1 MREGFYGNGHRMV
14 DEVTNETSVAAAL
27 PPTGLRRFA
36 RLPRR
41 RHALSFAAGAVV
53 LATVLAAAIGIP
65 VATAAHERDVASET
79 HRAALATETARA
91 TSELAAVRTEAA
103 FFLLPLSAFEA
114 AIAGVVD
121 PTLVSELTVAQN
133 ALARSVRG
141 DFPRAI
147 AEARSVVAR
156 RLGAIAEAEAS
167 AADTAVGVQTAA
179 DQGSRDA
186 VTTAAIALRAAA
198 NEHGNV
204 PTAFS
209 AVVAATAALTASQDA
224 AVAARAAE
232 AARAAA
238 ATAAARNS
246 GGTGR
251 SGSSSGTGGSGTA
264 GGSGS
269 TGGSA
274 SDSSAP
280 LLKVTIPVPDLWEP
294 TFPTIINNANHR
306 SQCGGDV
313 VDEMTVA
320 SDSTQTFDYDF
331 PYSYLFLI
339 VDQHHWRITI
349 YSCA

>member
-1 MREGFYGNGHRMV
+1 MV
-14 DEVTNETSVAAAL
+14 DEVTDETSEAAAH
-27 PPTGLRRFA
+27 PSTGLRRFA
-36 RLPRR
+36 QLPRR

-53 LATVLAAAIGIP
+53 LTTVLAAAIGIP

-79 HRAALATETARA
+79 HRAALAAETARA

-114 AIAGVVD
+114 TITGVVD
-121 PTLVSELTVAQN
+121 PTLVSELKVAQTTL
-133 ALARSVRG
+133 ALSVRG
-141 DFPRAI
+141 TFPRAI
-147 AEARSVVAR
+147 AEARSVVVR

-186 VTTAAIALRAAA
+186 VTAAAIALRTAA
-198 NEHGNV
+198 NAHGDV

-251 SGSSSGTGGSGTA
+251 TGSTGTS

-280 LLKVTIPVPDLWEP
+280 LLKVTVPVPDLWEP
-294 TFPTIINNANHR
+294 TMPTIINNANHR
-306 SQCGGDV
+306 SQCGSDV

-339 VDQHHWRITI
+339 VDQHHWHITI